1 MKIFGHKSPKGEKD
15 MELEI
20 FKLVIAL
27 AVIAAIWIAAYIV
40 IMAQSESYSALF
52 IRSHSNYIEDG
63 KVEFTYGVD
72 RFGPTGASYAL
83 DVMVRGIPYHS
94 DTFEMGPGRRERNVS
109 FSINETSFPVKVQI
123 ILREGGT
130 GDVYETYFW
139 LKGVRELQET

>member
-52 IRSHSNYIEDG
+52 IRLTRPCS
-63 KVEFTYGVD
+63 YGLI
-72 RFGPTGASYAL
+72 RT
-83 DVMVRGIPYHS
+83 
-94 DTFEMGPGRRERNVS
+94 T
-109 FSINETSFPVKVQI
+109 
-123 ILREGGT
+123 
-130 GDVYETYFW
+130 
-139 LKGVRELQET
+139 